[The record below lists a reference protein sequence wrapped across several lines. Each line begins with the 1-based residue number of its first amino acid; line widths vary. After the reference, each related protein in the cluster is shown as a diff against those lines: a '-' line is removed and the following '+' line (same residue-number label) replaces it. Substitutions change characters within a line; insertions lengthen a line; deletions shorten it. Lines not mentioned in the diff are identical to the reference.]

1 MDILEAFGK
10 AVKLR
15 RVELDMSQEAL
26 AEKAECA
33 RSFVS
38 SVELGAKAASLT
50 SVARLAKALKCK
62 PSDLL
67 LTAERLQQARK

>member
-1 MDILEAFGK
+1 VDILEAFGK

-26 AEKAECA
+26 AERADCA

-38 SVELGAKAASLT
+38 SVELGTKAASLT
-50 SVARLAKALKCK
+50 TVERLARALECA
-62 PSDLL
+62 PSELF
-67 LTAERLQQARK
+67 LTAERLLQRRK

>member
-1 MDILEAFGK
+1 VDILEAFGK

-15 RVELDMSQEAL
+15 RVELDMSQEVL
-26 AEKAECA
+26 AERADCA

-50 SVARLAKALKCK
+50 SISRLAQALQCQ
-62 PSDLL
+62 PSDLM
-67 LTAERLQQARK
+67 LTAERLLQKHK